1 MPLNESVPNK
11 PLNGDELARYAI
23 GLLRERLENDC
34 HFSPT
39 VSYRSVAF
47 EIKIRFHFGQPQND
61 VTVQTFT
68 KPDAALGIEGQPPL
82 ADVEDSEVL
91 AVDLA
96 VTVDSPNL
104 ARVAAG
110 LPIEIINRTAAKPNE
125 LFGKVERHEVKYDPA
140 DYPKPTPPV
149 ETDKS
154 EQVAEKWGVKKRNR
168 PKKAREQ

>member
-1 MPLNESVPNK
+1 VALNEEVRNK
-11 PLNGDELARYAI
+11 PLTGEELRQYAL
-23 GLLRERLENDC
+23 GLLRDRLENDC
-34 HFSPT
+34 HFSST

-47 EIKIRFHFGQPQND
+47 EIELRFHFGQPAND
-61 VTVQTFT
+61 VTVRTFT
-68 KPDAALGIEGQPPL
+68 KPDTVLGIEGQPPL
-82 ADVEDSEVL
+82 SDAEDSEVL
-91 AVDLA
+91 ATDLS

>member
-1 MPLNESVPNK
+1 MSLNETVRNK
-11 PLNGDELARYAI
+11 ALNGEELSQYAL
-23 GLLRERLENDC
+23 GLLRDRLANDC

-47 EIKIRFHFGQPQND
+47 EIEIRFHFGQPVND
-61 VTVQTFT
+61 VTVRTFT
-68 KPDAALGIEGQPPL
+68 KPDVALGIEGQPPL
-82 ADVEDSEVL
+82 AEPEDSEVL
-91 AVDLA
+91 AVALA

-140 DYPKPTPPV
+140 DYPKPAPPV